1 MLVIA
6 RAPTDRGDER
16 RPLMFDATQLSCLF
30 YESITLSLARLADRA
45 AATNDQIVSQSYRS
59 VAIKGCVLPLCSIF
73 RINVNSNDMALFW
86 LIAIVGAVDKDDAP
100 VEQGK
105 P

>member
-1 MLVIA
+1 M
-6 RAPTDRGDER
+6 
-16 RPLMFDATQLSCLF
+16 PL
-30 YESITLSLARLADRA
+30 Y
-45 AATNDQIVSQSYRS
+45 N
-59 VAIKGCVLPLCSIF
+59 IF

-100 VEQGK
+100 VGQGK